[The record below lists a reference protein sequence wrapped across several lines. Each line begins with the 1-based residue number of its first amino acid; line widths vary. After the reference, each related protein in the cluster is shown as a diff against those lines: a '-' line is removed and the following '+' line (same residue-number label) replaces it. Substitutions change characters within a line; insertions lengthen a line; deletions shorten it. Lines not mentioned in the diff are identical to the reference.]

1 MAEVKEMEAL
11 LETAKNISLIAGAVA
26 VVWRVFTFTSN
37 IGKKID
43 TNSDEIRDIKEK
55 LNRDYDKIDKLNQA
69 DKHICLFL
77 VDISDHM
84 INGNHIDKLKETRKN
99 VITFLSEGVD

>member
-1 MAEVKEMEAL
+1 MEAL

-26 VVWRVFTFTSN
+26 VVWRVFTFTFN

>member
-11 LETAKNISLIAGAVA
+11 LETAKNISLIGGGIA
-26 VVWRVFTFTSN
+26 VVWRLFTFTST

-43 TNSDEIRDIKEK
+43 ANSEEIRDMREK

-77 VDISDHM
+77 IDMSDHM

-99 VITFLSEGVD
+99 VITFLSEGG

>member
-1 MAEVKEMEAL
+1 MEAL

-26 VVWRVFTFTSN
+26 VVLKVFTFTSN

-55 LNRDYDKIDKLNQA
+55 LNRDYNKIDKLNQA
-69 DKHICLFL
+69 NKHICLFL

-84 INGNHIDKLKETRKN
+84 INGNHIEKLKETRKN
-99 VITFLSEGVD
+99 VITFLSEGVE

>member
-1 MAEVKEMEAL
+1 MEGIKEMEAL

-37 IGKKID
+37 ISKKID

>member
-26 VVWRVFTFTSN
+26 VVWKVFTFTSN

-43 TNSDEIRDIKEK
+43 INSDEIRDIKEK
-55 LNRDYDKIDKLNQA
+55 LNRDYNKIDKLNQA
-69 DKHICLFL
+69 NKHICLFL

-99 VITFLSEGVD
+99 VITFLSEGVE

>member
-1 MAEVKEMEAL
+1 MNEI
-11 LETAKNISLIAGAVA
+11 LEYAKDLSLIAGAVA

-43 TNSDEIRDIKEK
+43 TNSQEIADIKQK
-55 LNRDYDKIDKLNQA
+55 LEHDYERIEHLEQA

-77 VDISDHM
+77 VDISDHL
-84 INGNHIDKLKETRKN
+84 ISGNHIDKLKETRKK
-99 VITFLSEGVD
+99 VITFISEGGE

>member
-1 MAEVKEMEAL
+1 MEAL

-37 IGKKID
+37 ICKKID

-55 LNRDYDKIDKLNQA
+55 LNRDYAKIDKLNQA

-84 INGNHIDKLKETRKN
+84 ISGNHIDKLRETRKN

>member
-1 MAEVKEMEAL
+1 MEAL

-26 VVWRVFTFTSN
+26 VVWKVFTFTSN

-43 TNSDEIRDIKEK
+43 INSDEIRDIKEK
-55 LNRDYDKIDKLNQA
+55 LNRDYNKIDKLNQA
-69 DKHICLFL
+69 NKHICLFL

-99 VITFLSEGVD
+99 VITFLSEGG

>member
-26 VVWRVFTFTSN
+26 VVWKVFTFTSN

-43 TNSDEIRDIKEK
+43 TNSDEIIDIKEK
-55 LNRDYDKIDKLNQA
+55 LNRDYNKIDKVNQA
-69 DKHICLFL
+69 NKHICLFL

-84 INGNHIDKLKETRKN
+84 INGNHIEKLKETRKN
-99 VITFLSEGVD
+99 VITFLSEGVE

>member
-1 MAEVKEMEAL
+1 MEGIKEMEAL
-11 LETAKNISLIAGAVA
+11 LETAKNISLIAGAIA

-37 IGKKID
+37 ISKKID

-84 INGNHIDKLKETRKN
+84 LNGNHIDKLKETRKN

>member
-1 MAEVKEMEAL
+1 MEAL
-11 LETAKNISLIAGAVA
+11 IETAKNISLIAGAVA

-37 IGKKID
+37 ISKKID
-43 TNSDEIRDIKEK
+43 TNSDKIRDIREK

-84 INGNHIDKLKETRKN
+84 INGNHVDKLRETRKN

>member
-43 TNSDEIRDIKEK
+43 INSDEIRDIKEK

>member
-1 MAEVKEMEAL
+1 MEAL

-26 VVWRVFTFTSN
+26 VVWKVFTFTSN

-43 TNSDEIRDIKEK
+43 INSDEIRDIKEK
-55 LNRDYDKIDKLNQA
+55 LNRDYNKIDKLNQA
-69 DKHICLFL
+69 NKHICLFL
-77 VDISDHM
+77 IDISDHM

-99 VITFLSEGVD
+99 VITFLSEGVE

>member
-1 MAEVKEMEAL
+1 MEAL

-37 IGKKID
+37 ISKKID
-43 TNSDEIRDIKEK
+43 TNSSEIRDIKEK
-55 LNRDYDKIDKLNQA
+55 LNRDYYKIDKLNQA

>member
-1 MAEVKEMEAL
+1 MEGIKEMETL

-26 VVWRVFTFTSN
+26 VVWRLFTFTSN
-37 IGKKID
+37 IDKKID

>member
-1 MAEVKEMEAL
+1 METL

-43 TNSDEIRDIKEK
+43 ANSEEIRDIKEK
-55 LNRDYDKIDKLNQA
+55 LNRDYNKIDKLNQA

-99 VITFLSEGVD
+99 VITFLSEGVE

>member
-1 MAEVKEMEAL
+1 MKGIKEMEAL

-43 TNSDEIRDIKEK
+43 NNSDEIRDIKEK

-69 DKHICLFL
+69 NKHICLFL

>member
-1 MAEVKEMEAL
+1 MEAL

-26 VVWRVFTFTSN
+26 VVWKVFTFTSN

-43 TNSDEIRDIKEK
+43 INSDEIRDIKEK
-55 LNRDYDKIDKLNQA
+55 LNRDYNKIDKLNQA
-69 DKHICLFL
+69 NKHICLFL

-84 INGNHIDKLKETRKN
+84 INGNHIDKLKETRTN

>member
-1 MAEVKEMEAL
+1 MEAL
-11 LETAKNISLIAGAVA
+11 LETAKNISLIAGAIA

-37 IGKKID
+37 ISKKID

>member
-1 MAEVKEMEAL
+1 METL

-37 IGKKID
+37 IDKKID
-43 TNSDEIRDIKEK
+43 TNSEEIRDIKEK
-55 LNRDYDKIDKLNQA
+55 LNRDYNKIDKLNQA

-99 VITFLSEGVD
+99 VITFLSEGVE

>member
-1 MAEVKEMEAL
+1 METL

-43 TNSDEIRDIKEK
+43 TNSEEIRDIKEK
-55 LNRDYDKIDKLNQA
+55 LNRDL
-69 DKHICLFL
+69 L
-77 VDISDHM
+77 
-84 INGNHIDKLKETRKN
+84 
-99 VITFLSEGVD
+99 

>member
-1 MAEVKEMEAL
+1 MEAL

-43 TNSDEIRDIKEK
+43 INSDEIRDIKEK

>member
-1 MAEVKEMEAL
+1 METL

-43 TNSDEIRDIKEK
+43 N
-55 LNRDYDKIDKLNQA
+55 KIDKLNQA

-99 VITFLSEGVD
+99 VITFLSEGVE

>member
-1 MAEVKEMEAL
+1 MEAL
-11 LETAKNISLIAGAVA
+11 LETAKNISLIAGAFA
-26 VVWRVFTFTSN
+26 LVWRVFTFTSN
-37 IGKKID
+37 ISKKID

-77 VDISDHM
+77 IDISDHM

-99 VITFLSEGVD
+99 VINFLSEGVD

>member
-26 VVWRVFTFTSN
+26 VVWKVFTFTSN

-55 LNRDYDKIDKLNQA
+55 LNRDYNKIDKLNKTN
-69 DKHICLFL
+69 KHICLFL

-99 VITFLSEGVD
+99 VITFLSEGVE

>member
-1 MAEVKEMEAL
+1 MEAL

-43 TNSDEIRDIKEK
+43 ANSDEIRDIKEK

>member
-1 MAEVKEMEAL
+1 MEAL

-26 VVWRVFTFTSN
+26 VVWRVFTFTSI

-43 TNSDEIRDIKEK
+43 ANSDEIRDIKEK

-77 VDISDHM
+77 VDMSDHI

>member
-1 MAEVKEMEAL
+1 MEAL
-11 LETAKNISLIAGAVA
+11 LEIAKNISLIAGAVA
-26 VVWRVFTFTSN
+26 VVLRVFTFTFN

>member
-1 MAEVKEMEAL
+1 MEGIKEMEAL

-43 TNSDEIRDIKEK
+43 ANSDEIRDIKEK

>member
-26 VVWRVFTFTSN
+26 VVWKVFTFTSN
-37 IGKKID
+37 IDKKID

-55 LNRDYDKIDKLNQA
+55 LNRDYKKIDKLNQA
-69 DKHICLFL
+69 NKHICLFL

>member
-1 MAEVKEMEAL
+1 MEAL

-26 VVWRVFTFTSN
+26 VVWRVFTFTFN

-69 DKHICLFL
+69 DKHICMFL

>member
-1 MAEVKEMEAL
+1 MEAL

-26 VVWRVFTFTSN
+26 VVWRVFTFTFN

-55 LNRDYDKIDKLNQA
+55 LNRDYEKIDKLNQA

-84 INGNHIDKLKETRKN
+84 INGNHIAKLKETRKN
-99 VITFLSEGVD
+99 VITFLSEEVD

>member
-26 VVWRVFTFTSN
+26 VVWKVFTFTSN

-43 TNSDEIRDIKEK
+43 INSDEIRDIKEK
-55 LNRDYDKIDKLNQA
+55 LNRDYNKIDKLNQA
-69 DKHICLFL
+69 NKHICLFL
-77 VDISDHM
+77 IDISDHM

-99 VITFLSEGVD
+99 VITFLSEGVE

>member
-1 MAEVKEMEAL
+1 MEAL

-26 VVWRVFTFTSN
+26 VVWKVFTFTSN
-37 IGKKID
+37 IGKNID

-55 LNRDYDKIDKLNQA
+55 LNRDYNKIDKLNQA
-69 DKHICLFL
+69 NKHICLFL

-99 VITFLSEGVD
+99 VITFLSEGVE

>member
-1 MAEVKEMEAL
+1 MEAL
-11 LETAKNISLIAGAVA
+11 LETAKNISIIAGAVA
-26 VVWRVFTFTSN
+26 VVWSVFTFTSN

>member
-1 MAEVKEMEAL
+1 MEAL
-11 LETAKNISLIAGAVA
+11 LETAKNISLIAGVVA

-43 TNSDEIRDIKEK
+43 ANSDEIRDIKEK
-55 LNRDYDKIDKLNQA
+55 LNRDYHKIDKLNQA

-84 INGNHIDKLKETRKN
+84 INGNHIDKLRETRKN

>member
-1 MAEVKEMEAL
+1 METL

-26 VVWRVFTFTSN
+26 VVWRVFTFTFN

-43 TNSDEIRDIKEK
+43 TNSEEIRDIKEK
-55 LNRDYDKIDKLNQA
+55 LNRDYNKIDKLNQA

-99 VITFLSEGVD
+99 VITFLSEGVE

>member
-1 MAEVKEMEAL
+1 MEAL

-26 VVWRVFTFTSN
+26 VVWKVFTFTSN

-43 TNSDEIRDIKEK
+43 ANSDEIRDIKEK
-55 LNRDYDKIDKLNQA
+55 LNRDYNKIDKLNQA
-69 DKHICLFL
+69 NKHICLFL

-99 VITFLSEGVD
+99 VITFLSEGVE